1 MAPPGQRLRRPAPG
15 EMVRSALA
23 AILIL
28 LGACGGGRGG
38 ELTGL
43 TGQALETPLPG
54 ATITLTLGA
63 PLGQNGARTLATTTA
78 GNNGAF
84 TLVVPLPSSNTPV
97 FANTQEE
104 SSLLSSFLGPA
115 NMLGGLSRATPA
127 LAPDIV
133 INQTTAAALS
143 ILASTGSVASL
154 TPTLYAILLSQH
166 RSDMLAAAARIMAA
180 VDSEC
185 PLLPGDGTDI
195 ANPPGTPG
203 LTASCN
209 AVLQTL
215 LLSVSA
221 VSSRTSEIPPGRT
234 VKNRAPTGP
243 AGRPTLQGSKND
255 PAIPATSSATSGGS
269 DGPPPAFDTGT
280 APGTLSRI
288 IPPLGN
294 GPKG

>member
-1 MAPPGQRLRRPAPG
+1 MILMAPPGRRLRRAAAG
-15 EMVRSALA
+15 ELARSALA

-28 LGACGGGRGG
+28 LGACGGGSGSEG
-38 ELTGL
+38 TGL

-63 PLGQNGARTLATTTA
+63 PLGQNGAQLLATTTA

-84 TLVVPLPSSNTPV
+84 TLVVPLPSSSAPV

-104 SSLLSSFLGPA
+104 RSLLSSYLGPA
-115 NMLGGLSRATPA
+115 NMLVRLSQATPA

-143 ILASTGSVASL
+143 ILASTDSIGSL
-154 TPTLYAILLSQH
+154 TPTLYAILLSRH
-166 RSDMLAAAARIMAA
+166 RSDMVAAAARIMAV

-185 PLLPGDGTDI
+185 PLPPGDGPDI
-195 ANPPGTPG
+195 ARLRGTPG

-221 VSSRTSEIPPGRT
+221 LPFRTSEISPGGAGKDNWPTVLAGGSILQGGKSASGILAPPGHRAEGAPGKAYA
-234 VKNRAPTGP
+234 VPVSQRAGAPT
-243 AGRPTLQGSKND
+243 
-255 PAIPATSSATSGGS
+255 
-269 DGPPPAFDTGT
+269 
-280 APGTLSRI
+280 
-288 IPPLGN
+288 PL
-294 GPKG
+294 